1 MTNDT
6 WNWHTWQDL
15 PYLTCSL
22 LEKWPHGFF
31 TRQFSPRSPLEL
43 TDVLL
48 AHRATSDPIAPQSP
62 QVYRVKQVH
71 GNIVLLTGE
80 AKPLANPGGDT
91 QAEGGLPE
99 ADGLLANEPAEAVWV
114 ASADC
119 APVLIASHVTGK
131 VAAVHSGWRG
141 TAAAIVPKAIARFQ
155 QLFPETSLDSMRIAI
170 GPGIAGEVYQVSTE
184 VAAKVCATIAPKS
197 ISEDNSILEWALSLP
212 EPPVLPDSEPERLR
226 LDVRRTIAMQLFHMG
241 IEPEQVAIAPYCTY
255 QTPDHFFSYRREHL
269 KQIQWSGIISQ

>member
-1 MTNDT
+1 MTNEI

-31 TRQFSPRSPLEL
+31 TRQFSPQSPVEL
-43 TDVLL
+43 TGVLL
-48 AHRATSDPIAPQSP
+48 ASSRAIAPPSP

-71 GNIVLLTGE
+71 GSTVLTTEE
-80 AKPLANPGGDT
+80 AKPLPNPGEET
-91 QAEGGLPE
+91 QEDGGLPE
-99 ADGLLANEPAEAVWV
+99 ADGLLTSSAAQAVWV

-119 APVLIASHVTGK
+119 APVLIASTVTGK

-141 TAAAIVPKAIARFQ
+141 TALLIVPQAIMRFQ
-155 QLFPETSLDSMRIAI
+155 QLFPEATLDSMRIAI

-197 ISEDNSILEWALSLP
+197 ISGDDSILEWALSLR
-212 EPPVLPDSEPERLR
+212 EPPILPDSQPGKLR
-226 LDVRRTIAMQLFHMG
+226 LDVRRTIAMQLFQIS
-241 IEPEQVAIAPYCTY
+241 IEAEQVAIAPYCTY
-255 QTPDHFFSYRREHL
+255 QNPDRFFSYRREHL
-269 KQIQWSGIISQ
+269 KQIQWSGIQSQ